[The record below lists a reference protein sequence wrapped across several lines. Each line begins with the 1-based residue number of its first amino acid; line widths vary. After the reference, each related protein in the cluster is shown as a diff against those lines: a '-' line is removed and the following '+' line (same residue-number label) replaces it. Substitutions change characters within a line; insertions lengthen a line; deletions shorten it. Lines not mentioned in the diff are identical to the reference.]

1 MIHYL
6 INELITELKSLNF
19 VDRCYGVVYS
29 LWKTTINEKGVKS
42 LHTIPIYA
50 NADKTCNTDDYVDCV
65 PNSDYKS
72 CIYFETSNEVISEE
86 SRGSQLITDVDVRMV
101 CWFNLALINSTMITG
116 EGLIRTLIHTV
127 LNANLSVSNVIEV
140 KELLYRK
147 PEIFNPYTYNE
158 AEKQFLIYPY
168 EFGAVDFN
176 IRLIYDICDNEPII
190 NPKCF

>member
-6 INELITELKSLNF
+6 INELVTEIKTLNYI
-19 VDRCYGVVYS
+19 DRCFGVVYP
-29 LWKTTINEKGVKS
+29 LQKTTINKEGLKY

-50 NADKTCNTDDYVDCV
+50 NNDKTCNNDDYVDCV

-72 CIYFETSNEVISEE
+72 CIYFEASNEVISEE
-86 SRGSQLITDVDVRMV
+86 SRGSQFITDVDVRMI
-101 CWFNLALINSTMITG
+101 CWFNLALINANLTTG
-116 EGLIRTLIHTV
+116 EGLIRTLIHTI

-147 PEIFNPYTYNE
+147 PEIFNSYTYNE
-158 AEKQFLIYPY
+158 PEKQFLIYPY

-176 IRLIYDICDNEPII
+176 IRLIYDICDNEPDI